1 MIECTTADGCVLCL
15 TPGLKLRGKDIGKP
29 LETGPKGK

>member
-1 MIECTTADGCVLCL
+1 MAADGGRLLCL
-15 TPGLKLRGKDIGKP
+15 IPGLKLRGKDIGKP